1 MYQEEVI
8 EGFKKIILPILEEN
22 NVELVGL
29 SLVKAPYRPTLRL
42 LVDKTYGG
50 INLQECAR
58 LNEKIGE
65 VLDTQDPMLDKYI
78 LEVSSPGLDRPLKT
92 KSDFLRCIN
101 RKAKFFLLESIK
113 GKIELD
119 GIITKVADDSVYIDI
134 DGDIIEVPLV
144 KVNKA
149 KQLLSY

>member
-1 MYQEEVI
+1 
-8 EGFKKIILPILEEN
+8 
-22 NVELVGL
+22 
-29 SLVKAPYRPTLRL
+29 
-42 LVDKTYGG
+42 
-50 INLQECAR
+50 
-58 LNEKIGE
+58 
-65 VLDTQDPMLDKYI
+65 MLDKYI

-119 GIITKVADDSVYIDI
+119 GIITKVEDDSVYIDI
-134 DGDIIEVPLV
+134 DGDIIEIPLV